1 MDLVPI
7 IIIVV
12 VRKMQKWTAL
22 VTDLKVKYPNICF
35 MYSYQIMAVTLA
47 FGCGTNAF
55 GSGIFG
61 LDCLDDFGFTF

>member
-7 IIIVV
+7 IIIV

-35 MYSYQIMAVTLA
+35 MYSYQIMA